1 MGNSWLLVVALVVGS
16 AAGLYRTPPPDAI
29 VREGAARVALAGTVL
44 AAWTVLAGVVWI
56 VAAFAATDTRCGDAT
71 FHPRV
76 GEPAGAFAAVMA
88 FVWAVP
94 FVVGALRRRTV
105 AWALVAGAA
114 LVVSSYFAWCVLA
127 NPTSFCL

>member
-76 GEPAGAFAAVMA
+76 GEPAGAFAAVTA

-105 AWALVAGAA
+105 AWTLLAGAA
-114 LVVSSYFAWCVLA
+114 LVVSGYFAWCVLA
-127 NPTSFCL
+127 NPASFCL